1 VDNLGDNLWI
11 TPLYGVVL
19 AAYVHNLWITSGEY
33 SEFQFQTAAT
43 LVAVGSLVDKPVGT
57 GYNVI
62 VGDQVTG
69 RDRL

>member
-1 VDNLGDNLWI
+1 MDNLGDNLCI
-11 TPLYGVVL
+11 TSLYGVVL
-19 AAYVHNLWITSGEY
+19 SAYVDNLWITPGEY

-62 VGDQVTG
+62 VGDQATG